1 MNVGDKMTR
10 HELRDQTFK
19 MLFGM
24 GFHEDEDRELPL
36 YNYLNETCEFE
47 LSEEEQKEIVDR
59 VLDISDHLPEL
70 DSDIDR
76 VSEGWRISRM
86 GRAELSILRLAL
98 YEIRYDDTVPVG
110 VAINEAV
117 ELGKEY
123 CSDEAPAFING
134 VLARLVR
141 ETEA

>member
-1 MNVGDKMTR
+1 MSVGDKMTR

-24 GFHEDEDRELPL
+24 GFHEGEDREAPL

-47 LSEEEQKEIVDR
+47 LTEEEQKEIVDR

-70 DSDIDR
+70 DRDIDR

-98 YEIRYDDTVPVG
+98 YEIRYDDAVPVG

-141 ETEA
+141 ETED